1 MQDVLGESLKKLKK
15 KRTMRTR
22 MLAVLLA
29 LSFLVSLDVFWSL
42 RQPGLTLAG
51 DADCGI
57 TEHTHDVSCQND
69 AATCQLTEHT
79 HTIECY
85 ADETADVETQLDWQ
99 KMFEE
104 YPFTG
109 NLSKDLVGIAKTQV
123 GYTESNLNFK
133 VNQDGIRHGYT
144 RYGAWYG
151 TPYSNWSATFVAF
164 CLNYAGANVDEYPIN
179 TGATSMAEQWE
190 AVGKYAA
197 VGEYK
202 PDSGD
207 LVFFKDNT
215 VGIVANVLSSACN
228 VICGDM
234 EGSVK
239 TSIVSFTDES
249 IVGWGIV
256 SKQIRNEELYNIAN
270 GPAVFIFASDDNA
283 MQVQTYAGRKTQAY
297 GLRTVTSVQDL
308 VTYLKN
314 KSGNYFFTLLD
325 ANDHP
330 VPKDEKGNYIVHAE
344 TMYKVTIT
352 ATSPDG
358 FHEGSYEYRFPSG
371 VELISVGDGKFII
384 NETTEVGSWSVDEE
398 GIVTLNFTNKINN
411 LSDVTISATVGMIF
425 SDEMS
430 EINFDGKIN
439 IIIEPPREEIK
450 VTEVRKWGIQG
461 DPNNANVI
469 NRTDKLDP
477 DKLYWTVQ
485 IEGNENSHIPG
496 SKITDQT
503 LKYDWSYEHYYT
515 DSDMAKGI
523 KFGVSVYDPETDTE
537 IWHTWT
543 VHQDDPNLTW
553 GTNGWEYTIPETVI
567 CDKNANSPHE
577 LVLGND
583 NWTYFIEYSST
594 PTRIDLA
601 GERGYVNEVVV
612 DNQRQEGW
620 GGFTQSEVKAAVY
633 KNGTLVTDA
642 DGAKIV
648 WEIQT
653 TIPKKDPT
661 QRAERDWIISDN
673 LAIVNEWNNSIYS
686 ADNGINFVS
695 ITANYFGATINVPH
709 YSVATEND
717 PYAYDTYSWSDGK
730 DNGAAIHIL
739 QRCVCT
745 EETCGEE
752 GGICIKWEYYGRTT
766 DYCDC
771 WHETE
776 DTTFTIVY
784 ETDVTEEIEQYGGLG
799 YAARNSVGVVSNI
812 TSLWAETKVVL
823 PGVIK
828 KEDHQREGTIVKYSI
843 TVNEAKLNLTDGNP
857 LVILDEMTN
866 TLAFMR
872 GSLVI
877 KAIGADG
884 NEVALQEDVDYKY
897 TYNDPKD
904 VGDKHD
910 KHVLKVTILHPQPV
924 TYLLD
929 YNTTLTM
936 PKGESIEALKY
947 TNTAT
952 IQLWGGQAYDTTDER
967 IFPDINI
974 ASNAFSLFVHKLS
987 ADDGSPLSGAEFG
1000 LFNEQG
1006 GLITKATTN
1015 EEGKAYFETDIEK
1028 GIVLR
1033 EHKVYYVKELTA
1045 PPGYKLDD
1053 AIHEFTFCSQ
1063 TDGTCDI
1070 YNDLKEEHELTRV
1083 PFNTVG
1089 HIDVTNEVLTYTL
1102 PSTGGPGIYPLILVS
1117 VLFIVTPLVYR
1128 FIERRKRE
1136 RRGVG

>member
-1 MQDVLGESLKKLKK
+1 MQDILSESLKKLKK
-15 KRTMRTR
+15 KRVRRMRI
-22 MLAVLLA
+22 LAILLI
-29 LSFLVSLDVFWSL
+29 LSLVVSLDVFWSL

-57 TEHTHDVSCQND
+57 TEHTHDESCKND
-69 AATCQLTEHT
+69 ESTCQLTEHI

-85 ADETADVETQLDWQ
+85 SDETADVESQLDWQ

-109 NLSKDLVGIAKTQV
+109 NVSKDLVGIAKTQV
-123 GYTESNLNFK
+123 GYTESKLNFEVSK
-133 VNQDGIRHGYT
+133 DGIRHGYT

-151 TPYSNWSATFVAF
+151 TPYGNWSATFVSF
-164 CLNYAGANVDEYPIN
+164 CLHYSGAPPDEFPIN
-179 TGATSMAEQWE
+179 TGATSMAEQWKTL
-190 AVGKYAA
+190 GKYAVA
-197 VGEYK
+197 GEYL
-202 PDSGD
+202 PNSGD

-215 VGIVANVLSSACN
+215 VGIVANVLSSACH
-228 VICGDM
+228 VIRGDI

-239 TSIVSFTDES
+239 TSIVSLTDES
-249 IVGWGIV
+249 ILGWGIV
-256 SKQIRNEELYNIAN
+256 GKQILNEELYDISN
-270 GPAVFIFASDDNA
+270 GPAVFIFASENNI
-283 MQVQTYAGRKTQAY
+283 QRQTYANRKTQTY
-297 GLRTVTSVQDL
+297 SLRNATPAQDL
-308 VTYLKN
+308 VTYLNDKN
-314 KSGNYFFTLLD
+314 GSYFFTLLD

-330 VPKDEKGNYIVHAE
+330 VPKDENGNYIVRAQ

-358 FHEGSYEYRFPSG
+358 LHEGNYEYHFPNG
-371 VELISVGDGKFII
+371 VELVSVGDGKFVI
-384 NETTEVGSWSVDEE
+384 NETTEVGSWSVEKE
-398 GIVTLNFTNKINN
+398 GTVNLNFNNKINN
-411 LSDVTISATVGMIF
+411 LSDVIISATVGIIF
-425 SDEMS
+425 PADMS

-439 IIIEPPREEIK
+439 ITIEVPREEVK
-450 VTEVRKWGIQG
+450 VTEVRKWGVQG

-469 NRTDKLDP
+469 NKTDKLDP

-485 IEGNENSHIPG
+485 IEGNANSHIPG

-515 DSDMAKGI
+515 DSDKAKGI
-523 KFGVSVYDPETDTE
+523 KFGVSVYDPENDTE
-537 IWHTWT
+537 EWHTWT
-543 VHQDDPNLTW
+543 VYQDDPNLTW
-553 GTNGWEYTIPETVI
+553 GTNGWEYIIPETVT

-577 LVLGND
+577 IVLGND

-594 PTRIDLA
+594 PTHIDLA
-601 GERGYVNEVVV
+601 GERGYVNSVSV

-642 DGAKIV
+642 SSAKII

-653 TIPKKDPT
+653 TIPKKDPN
-661 QRAERDWIISDN
+661 QRAERDWVISDN
-673 LAIVNEWNNSIYS
+673 LTIVNEWNNGIYS
-686 ADNGINFVS
+686 ANNEINFVG

-730 DNGAAIHIL
+730 DNGGAIHIL

-745 EETCGEE
+745 EESCGED
-752 GGICIKWEYYGRTT
+752 GGICAKWQYYGRTT

-784 ETDVTEEIEQYGGLG
+784 ETDVTEEIELYGGLG
-799 YAARNSVGVVSNI
+799 YFARNSVGVVSNI
-812 TSLWAETKVVL
+812 TSLWTETRVEL
-823 PGVIK
+823 PSVIK
-828 KEDHQREGTIVKYSI
+828 KEEYQREGTIVKYNI

-872 GSLVI
+872 GSLVV
-877 KAIGADG
+877 KAIDVDG
-884 NEVALQEDVDYKY
+884 NEVVLQEDIDYEY
-897 TYNDPKD
+897 TYNAPED
-904 VGDKHD
+904 VDDKPD
-910 KHVLKVTILHPQPV
+910 KNVLKVTILHPQPV
-924 TYLLD
+924 TYTLD

-936 PKGESIEALKY
+936 PNGENIEALKY
-947 TNTAT
+947 TNMAT
-952 IQLWGGQAYDTTDER
+952 IYLWGGQAYDTTEER

-974 ASNAFSLFVHKLS
+974 ASNAFSIFVHKLS
-987 ADDGSPLSGAEFG
+987 EVDGLPLSGAEFG
-1000 LFNEQG
+1000 LFNAQG

-1015 EEGKAYFETDIEK
+1015 DEGKAYFETDIEK

-1033 EHKVYYVKELTA
+1033 EHKIYYVKELTA
-1045 PPGYKLDD
+1045 PPGYMLDD
-1053 AIHEFTFCSQ
+1053 TIHEFTFCSRA
-1063 TDGTCDI
+1063 DGNCDI
-1070 YNDLKEEHELTRV
+1070 YNDLKEEHGLIIV
-1083 PFNTVG
+1083 SFDTVG
-1089 HIDVTNEVLTYTL
+1089 HIDVTNKLANYDL
-1102 PSTGGPGIYPLILVS
+1102 PSTGGIGIYPLLLASAIFV
-1117 VLFIVTPLVYR
+1117 ITPLVYR
-1128 FIERRKRE
+1128 FIRRRKRE